1 MERKAFDQ
9 LLYDENDAIAK
20 EAVRSFLEA
29 VWGYPVTEGGQY
41 DVDLLIYEEDTICGY
56 VEVERRHNWDKQHF
70 PFDTLN
76 IPERKRKFFTLDQP
90 SLLFAVSK
98 DCKWAVFVPG
108 EIVLQCPVKMLDNKF
123 CFQEPFFVVPIEY
136 CMLVDLEKKPDG
148 VKTPPGQPCDKQGG
162 ED

>member
-1 MERKAFDQ
+1 VAMSRWSVGTTGISSTSPLTRF
-9 LLYDENDAIAK
+9 
-20 EAVRSFLEA
+20 
-29 VWGYPVTEGGQY
+29 
-41 DVDLLIYEEDTICGY
+41 
-56 VEVERRHNWDKQHF
+56 
-70 PFDTLN
+70 N

-148 VKTPPGQPCDKQGG
+148 VKTPPGQPCDSGG

>member
-9 LLYDENDAIAK
+9 ILYDENDAIAK

-148 VKTPPGQPCDKQGG
+148 V
-162 ED
+162 

>member
-1 MERKAFDQ
+1 VAMLRWSVGTTGISSTSPLTRFTSLSAS
-9 LLYDENDAIAK
+9 A
-20 EAVRSFLEA
+20 SS
-29 VWGYPVTEGGQY
+29 
-41 DVDLLIYEEDTICGY
+41 
-56 VEVERRHNWDKQHF
+56 
-70 PFDTLN
+70 
-76 IPERKRKFFTLDQP
+76 FTLDQP

-148 VKTPPGQPCDKQGG
+148 VKTPPGQPCDSGG

>member
-1 MERKAFDQ
+1 VAMSRWSVGTTGIS
-9 LLYDENDAIAK
+9 NT
-20 EAVRSFLEA
+20 S
-29 VWGYPVTEGGQY
+29 
-41 DVDLLIYEEDTICGY
+41 LLI
-56 VEVERRHNWDKQHF
+56 RF
-70 PFDTLN
+70 N

-148 VKTPPGQPCDKQGG
+148 V
-162 ED
+162 